1 MIDDQD
7 ERLLQDELDGV
18 ASPEGSKRLRDRLAQ
33 SAELRARRLELQ
45 TVSHALD
52 QVRMEKPPADLRE
65 GVMAAIAAAEHPG
78 PARRGWLENPGGA
91 SRGRPVL
98 AWAYPFLAGAVAG
111 GLLIALATG
120 SLAPRAW
127 TDLPVIGAMLP
138 GAGRGAL
145 VDHRDLRLGTA
156 RVALE
161 TRRAADGVRVE
172 FEVAR
177 AQGAELTLESDIAAL
192 QPVEQVGT
200 EAFEGAPLQGRL
212 DVEDVPA
219 RLGPGEAGREP
230 DLGLLAL
237 LVQPEPRLAQKRG
250 EILGRDRDGPLHV
263 LADDL
268 PDHLPADR
276 GDLALQAAH
285 PGLPRVLLDE
295 AVDGAVLEDRLLG
308 VKPVLLHL
316 LGDEE
321 LAGDRDLLVLPG
333 QEPRRPGRRGVP
345 GDR

>member
-1 MIDDQD
+1 
-7 ERLLQDELDGV
+7 
-18 ASPEGSKRLRDRLAQ
+18 
-33 SAELRARRLELQ
+33 
-45 TVSHALD
+45 
-52 QVRMEKPPADLRE
+52 MEKPPADLRE

-192 QPVEQVGT
+192 QPVGLRWERPGEHQAELGAGT
-200 EAFEGAPLQGRL
+200 LRLRVAEDSRGTFLLSPMRAGDALILVSFHHAGGSVEAVLHTAA
-212 DVEDVPA
+212 V
-219 RLGPGEAGREP
+219 GPGR
-230 DLGLLAL
+230 
-237 LVQPEPRLAQKRG
+237 
-250 EILGRDRDGPLHV
+250 
-263 LADDL
+263 
-268 PDHLPADR
+268 
-276 GDLALQAAH
+276 
-285 PGLPRVLLDE
+285 
-295 AVDGAVLEDRLLG
+295 
-308 VKPVLLHL
+308 
-316 LGDEE
+316 
-321 LAGDRDLLVLPG
+321 
-333 QEPRRPGRRGVP
+333 
-345 GDR
+345 